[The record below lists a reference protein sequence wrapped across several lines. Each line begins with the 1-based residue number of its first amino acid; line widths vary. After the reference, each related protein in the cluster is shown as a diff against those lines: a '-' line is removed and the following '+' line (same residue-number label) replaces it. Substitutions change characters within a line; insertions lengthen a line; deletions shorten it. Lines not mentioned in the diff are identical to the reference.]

1 MKKFLSKLYKN
12 GRQLFPFLFTA
23 FSFMKDSGRG
33 SHSHLFSPSY
43 GMGRWLWGCWRLGCC
58 WRQGVEGEWWRLRK
72 WPSCLAPSSGCS
84 GSGRKW
90 RIDLLSCLPRPGLI
104 TQCLH
109 HLPNKNQ
116 LAAHHTAGRGMW
128 GASVEGETRLH
139 PPITV
144 SSQGFIVFQI
154 QFWCQGGPPAPSWYH
169 LYEKILYRQTL
180 NRLMNNFYS
189 MGKSELLNNRMRGEQ
204 WASHFMPL
212 WLQFV

>member
-1 MKKFLSKLYKN
+1 MAVRLLEVGLLVEAGGG
-12 GRQLFPFLFTA
+12 GRVVEVEEVTILL
-23 FSFMKDSGRG
+23 G
-33 SHSHLFSPSY
+33 SLL
-43 GMGRWLWGCWRLGCC
+43 WL
-58 WRQGVEGEWWRLRK
+58 LR
-72 WPSCLAPSSGCS
+72 P
-84 GSGRKW
+84 GRKW
-90 RIDLLSCLPRPGLI
+90 GIDLLSCLPRPGLI

-116 LAAHHTAGRGMW
+116 LAAHHTGGRGMR

-189 MGKSELLNNRMRGEQ
+189 MGNSEL
-204 WASHFMPL
+204 
-212 WLQFV
+212 